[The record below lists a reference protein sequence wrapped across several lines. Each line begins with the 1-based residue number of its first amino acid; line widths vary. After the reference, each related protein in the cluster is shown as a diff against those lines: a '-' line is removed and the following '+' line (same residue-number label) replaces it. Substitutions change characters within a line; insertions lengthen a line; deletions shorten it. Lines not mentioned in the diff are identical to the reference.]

1 MVKELDGWM
10 SISSDYVTKV
20 VPSET
25 KSFMVKILVDDLN
38 IRTGPGTAYQSVG
51 SLNKNEVYTIVEVNS
66 QGTWGKLKSG
76 AGWISLNENYVA
88 KVEVAVPQPTETPS
102 TKFIVKIKVKE
113 LNVRKGPS
121 IDYVIVERVFQ
132 GDAYTIVE
140 KDGSWGK
147 LLSGIGWINI
157 SSEYVDIVE

>member
-1 MVKELDGWM
+1 ML
-10 SISSDYVTKV
+10 
-20 VPSET
+20 
-25 KSFMVKILVDDLN
+25 
-38 IRTGPGTAYQSVG
+38 
-51 SLNKNEVYTIVEVNS
+51 S
-66 QGTWGKLKSG
+66 QT
-76 AGWISLNENYVA
+76 
-88 KVEVAVPQPTETPS
+88 TD
-102 TKFIVKIKVKE
+102 KIKAKE

-121 IDYVIVERVFQ
+121 VDYVIVERVFQ